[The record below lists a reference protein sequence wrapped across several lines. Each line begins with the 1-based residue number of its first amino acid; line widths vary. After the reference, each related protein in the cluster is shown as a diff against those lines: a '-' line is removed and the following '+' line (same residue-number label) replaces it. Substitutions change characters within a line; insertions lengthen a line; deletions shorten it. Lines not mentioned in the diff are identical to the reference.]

1 MAAKESAHHGPGK
14 FFMFSPSDRVPD
26 SVSGDVGDSVL
37 TQACFIAGG
46 THTGAGTQF
55 GSAQENQTGGR

>member
-1 MAAKESAHHGPGK
+1 M
-14 FFMFSPSDRVPD
+14 FFLNDRVPD
-26 SVSGDVGDSVL
+26 SVSGDAGDSVL

-55 GSAQENQTGGR
+55 GSAQENQTGAR